1 VSPPTATT
9 YRLTARGLGGPVQA
23 QVTVAVDSGL
33 LADRGG
39 FVCALGS
46 LGVRSAR
53 GWLVVLALALTV
65 VTIGRRRRPR
75 PPRS

>member
-1 VSPPTATT
+1 VK
-9 YRLTARGLGGPVQA
+9 A
-23 QVTVAVDSGL
+23 QVKVVVDSGL

-46 LGVRSAR
+46 RGVRSAR
-53 GWLVVLALALTV
+53 GWLLMLALALTV
-65 VTIGRRRRPR
+65 VTIGRRLRSR